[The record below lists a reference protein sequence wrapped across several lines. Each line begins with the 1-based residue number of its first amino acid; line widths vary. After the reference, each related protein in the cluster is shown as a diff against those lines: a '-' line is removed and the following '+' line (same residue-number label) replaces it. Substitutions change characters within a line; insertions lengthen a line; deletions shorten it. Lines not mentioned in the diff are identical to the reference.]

1 MTERASKIFNEWFT
15 LYSNEDDK
23 MTPETCA
30 LFIKGCTNE
39 HPPVT
44 DDRVVNMFKSYDKNN
59 DGFIERE
66 DFLIFYETA
75 SRSKAETVRENL
87 RHHNIRSDLK
97 KLSEVKEEENFEA
110 KDMPRFKISKNTE
123 YFNLLMSLLDHP
135 KSLVAEEAWKLIQM
149 LATNP
154 DIYTKVL

>member
-1 MTERASKIFNEWFT
+1 
-15 LYSNEDDK
+15 

-44 DDRVVNMFKSYDKNN
+44 DDRVVNMFKGYDKNN
-59 DGFIERE
+59 DGLIERE

-75 SRSKAETVRENL
+75 SRSKADTVRENL

-123 YFNLLMSLLDHP
+123 YFNLLMSLLDHS
-135 KSLVAEEAWKLIQM
+135 KSLVAEEAWNLIQM